1 MKKFLSIVLVC
12 ALTLGTFTQCV
23 KDDESASV
31 TNIRNQKAEQL
42 KSLATLNNAQAEAAK
57 ILAEADAKI
66 KNAEA
71 AYRQALADAEKLQ
84 NEMQQ
89 IAIDKAKATLALEIE
104 AAKLKAEAAVKT
116 AQAQLEVAKA
126 SLIAAMDNVSEAEKA
141 RINKLLNSANNTLSN
156 LNNTKTNL
164 VAIKSTRLEVEY
176 ELVDLKLVNEQLTMS
191 NNNEIAY
198 NKATV
203 AELSKLSTKD
213 KEEAKKAMDAAS
225 IKLTPL
231 GDVYDKAH
239 AMAVSLQSKFS
250 EYLDYNKGFIRIN
263 YDYNENRYTVGA
275 NVCKFLKFALNPYYD
290 YAKYIEILYEPR
302 KNIEFKYDNG
312 EVGSTY
318 TGGYYYV
325 SNVKKDILNADI
337 EEYTR
342 YVAIATTNLKEVE
355 KVLADKMATDE
366 YKALVKAVANAK
378 KEFADAKTS
387 EEQQI
392 ANDKINIAQNNLVAY
407 TANEEQSV
415 VNAEGSL
422 KDKVYYLDYIK
433 ELLASLTTDAYAFY
447 VKSLEEAKV
456 VSNKYAAAK
465 IEFWK
470 AKFNYKFQ
478 QKLFENLE
486 YIYNNLKDYP
496 QAILDIN
503 RDIAE
508 LEEENAMLVA
518 GANAKEATISV
529 LDSQI
534 AELESRI
541 KILEKMYNDY
551 KVQIDAL
558 VNAK

>member
-71 AYRQALADAEKLQ
+71 AYRLDLADAANLQ

-116 AQAQLEVAKA
+116 AQAQLEAAKA

-191 NNNEIAY
+191 NNNEIAS

-231 GDVYDKAH
+231 LDAKDKAE
-239 AMAVSLQSKFS
+239 AMAASLRSKFM
-250 EYLDYNKGFIRIN
+250 EYL
-263 YDYNENRYTVGA
+263 
-275 NVCKFLKFALNPYYD
+275 
-290 YAKYIEILYEPR
+290 
-302 KNIEFKYDNG
+302 
-312 EVGSTY
+312 
-318 TGGYYYV
+318 
-325 SNVKKDILNADI
+325 
-337 EEYTR
+337 
-342 YVAIATTNLKEVE
+342 
-355 KVLADKMATDE
+355 
-366 YKALVKAVANAK
+366 
-378 KEFADAKTS
+378 
-387 EEQQI
+387 
-392 ANDKINIAQNNLVAY
+392 
-407 TANEEQSV
+407 
-415 VNAEGSL
+415 
-422 KDKVYYLDYIK
+422 
-433 ELLASLTTDAYAFY
+433 
-447 VKSLEEAKV
+447 
-456 VSNKYAAAK
+456 
-465 IEFWK
+465 
-470 AKFNYKFQ
+470 
-478 QKLFENLE
+478 
-486 YIYNNLKDYP
+486 
-496 QAILDIN
+496 
-503 RDIAE
+503 
-508 LEEENAMLVA
+508 
-518 GANAKEATISV
+518 
-529 LDSQI
+529 
-534 AELESRI
+534 
-541 KILEKMYNDY
+541 
-551 KVQIDAL
+551 
-558 VNAK
+558 